1 MITTEVEFSESL
13 FRRLQAALDRYPNLS
28 VSALCAE
35 AIGCYLRLLDTA
47 EEAEQTVQIEPT
59 LPTARR

>member
-1 MITTEVEFSESL
+1 MITTEIKFSESL
-13 FRRLQAALDRYPNLS
+13 FRRLQATLDRYPNLS

-47 EEAEQTVQIEPT
+47 EELSWIRKLCFDGIPSG
-59 LPTARR
+59 